1 MQVEILKRS
10 KLFVHRVL
18 FLALVEYCAQN
29 LEKLSSIIVSRI
41 REGNRKTMLRQ
52 NS

>member
-18 FLALVEYCAQN
+18 FLAFAEYCAQN
-29 LEKLSSIIVSRI
+29 LEKYNLEYNRI
-41 REGNRKTMLRQ
+41 EDTRR
-52 NS
+52 